1 MIHLNMRIV
10 RYSNINNFLKN
21 LTKKQFLLLNY
32 RNKS

>member
-21 LTKKQFLLLNY
+21 VTKKQFFFIKL
-32 RNKS
+32 